1 MPSGYLVTLG
11 DGSLDAGD
19 TISGG
24 LITFTTDTN
33 LGNGNWV
40 WSGTYGGSTYTNTQ
54 EPGAYHLATDG
65 NVYFI
70 PAYGPVTTLTSSTV
84 ISAPSFTQAD
94 GVVSGTSGNDLIDP
108 DFNDNDGDQVDDDTA
123 NLGDD
128 IQAGAG
134 NDTAIGARGDDT
146 IDGGSGDDLIYGDYG
161 SYRISED
168 LNWTQQGGNGTNLSG
183 GFTQDTGEIDV
194 TLNFANNGNNNPTFQ
209 VDTNDTQYNAS
220 GFAARSSL
228 YMFGNGDGATSTA
241 SMSFAASSGASVADE
256 VENVTFRI
264 NDIDWGNNNHTDIV
278 TVNAFDADG
287 NPVTVTLTPAGGETI
302 VGNTITANNV
312 ANSPSDAD
320 GSVLV
325 QIAGPVSSVE
335 IIYSNGQ
342 GGTQAIWVTDVQFDV
357 VPVAN
362 GNDSLDGGAGD
373 DTIHGEGGND
383 TLIGGTGADSLL
395 GGDGDDVLFAA
406 QGDTIDAGAGDD
418 TITLVDLNE
427 AGSGTITIEGTTT
440 DQDGTGDVLDL
451 NGVADRGT
459 LNITSNVGGELAGTI
474 EMFDGTLV
482 SFANIDDIICFTP
495 GTRILTDTGY
505 RAIETLQIGD
515 MIATKDDGFQP
526 LRWKGER
533 TVLAAGKSAPIRI
546 DPQVFGG
553 ERPLRVSPQ
562 HRMLIEGYEAELMFG
577 EPEVFAAATH
587 LEDLPGVT
595 REEGGLVT
603 YIHLLLDRHQVIFAE
618 GMATE
623 SFFIGAQALGSMDP
637 TARADL
643 FETFPQFETDP
654 ASYGPTARPCLKK
667 HEAQAVMALRAQA
680 QVLAA

>member
-1 MPSGYLVTLG
+1 
-11 DGSLDAGD
+11 
-19 TISGG
+19 
-24 LITFTTDTN
+24 
-33 LGNGNWV
+33 
-40 WSGTYGGSTYTNTQ
+40 
-54 EPGAYHLATDG
+54 
-65 NVYFI
+65 
-70 PAYGPVTTLTSSTV
+70 
-84 ISAPSFTQAD
+84 
-94 GVVSGTSGNDLIDP
+94 
-108 DFNDNDGDQVDDDTA
+108 
-123 NLGDD
+123 
-128 IQAGAG
+128 
-134 NDTAIGARGDDT
+134 
-146 IDGGSGDDLIYGDYG
+146 
-161 SYRISED
+161 
-168 LNWTQQGGNGTNLSG
+168 
-183 GFTQDTGEIDV
+183 
-194 TLNFANNGNNNPTFQ
+194 
-209 VDTNDTQYNAS
+209 
-220 GFAARSSL
+220 
-228 YMFGNGDGATSTA
+228 
-241 SMSFAASSGASVADE
+241 MSFAASSGAIVADE

-278 TVNAFDADG
+278 TVIAFDADG

-312 ANSPSDAD
+312 ANSPGDAD

-505 RAIETLQIGD
+505 RAVETLQVGD
-515 MIATKDDGFQP
+515 MIATKDEGFQP

-553 ERPLRVSPQ
+553 ESPLRVSPQ
-562 HRMLIEGYEAELMFG
+562 HRMLIDG
-577 EPEVFAAATH
+577 
-587 LEDLPGVT
+587 
-595 REEGGLVT
+595 
-603 YIHLLLDRHQVIFAE
+603 
-618 GMATE
+618 
-623 SFFIGAQALGSMDP
+623 
-637 TARADL
+637 
-643 FETFPQFETDP
+643 
-654 ASYGPTARPCLKK
+654 
-667 HEAQAVMALRAQA
+667 
-680 QVLAA
+680 